1 MTMWIILGIAVLL
14 LIIFIGMYNGL
25 VKQKNQLENS
35 FAQIDTQ
42 LQRRFDLIPNL
53 VETVKGYAA
62 HERGTFEAVTAA
74 RAATGSATTIGEK
87 AAADN
92 QLTNTLKSLFAVSEN
107 YPQLKADAN
116 FRELQVELTNTEN
129 KIAFA
134 RQFYND
140 SVKRFNNAIA
150 IFPQNIV
157 AGMLRYA
164 KAEYFEV
171 QNQEAKQAVK
181 VSF

>member
-140 SVKRFNNAIA
+140 SVKRFNNAIVV
-150 IFPQNIV
+150 FPQNIV
-157 AGMLRYA
+157 AGMLKYT
-164 KAEYFEV
+164 KAEYFET
-171 QNQEAKQAVK
+171 QSPEAREVVK